1 MNISVSVP
9 PMKSLKAARS
19 GADSDHLAVYSISKP
34 PILPHPSNSVLELPR
49 MGRSNAKMQLQPFSH
64 ASGALKASLEV
75 QTSRPIRIAW
85 LFDDLG
91 LPYKVHCWDQEF

>member
-1 MNISVSVP
+1 
-9 PMKSLKAARS
+9 
-19 GADSDHLAVYSISKP
+19 
-34 PILPHPSNSVLELPR
+34 
-49 MGRSNAKMQLQPFSH
+49 MGRSKAKMQLQAFSH

-75 QTSRPIRIAW
+75 QASRPIRIAW